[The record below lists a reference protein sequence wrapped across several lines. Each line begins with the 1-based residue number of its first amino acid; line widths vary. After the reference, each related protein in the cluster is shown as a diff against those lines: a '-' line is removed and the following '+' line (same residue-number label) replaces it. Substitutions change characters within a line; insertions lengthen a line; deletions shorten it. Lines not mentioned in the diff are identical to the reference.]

1 MKQQTAYIYTNVRTF
16 LVQTA
21 HPDQV
26 LKQRDVV
33 KMLRILDCKSYVQRV
48 TPKEETGFFSV
59 TLKEDYADKKKEII
73 EKIKK
78 QGLRIQLCTVTG
90 L

>member
-1 MKQQTAYIYTNVRTF
+1 MCEPFWFK
-16 LVQTA
+16 LA

-33 KMLRILDCKSYVQRV
+33 KMLRILDCKSYIQRV
-48 TPKEETGFFSV
+48 TPKEETGLFSV
-59 TLKEDYADKKKEII
+59 TLKEDYAEKKKEII

>member
-1 MKQQTAYIYTNVRTF
+1 MKQQTAYVYTNVRTF
-16 LVQTA
+16 SVQAA

-33 KMLRILDCKSYVQRV
+33 KMLRILDCNSYIQRV
-48 TPKEETGFFSV
+48 TPKEETGLFSV
-59 TLKEDYADKKKEII
+59 TVKEDYAEKKKEII

-78 QGLRIQLCTVTG
+78 TRT
-90 L
+90 